1 LRIHR
6 AKDSTVFSLRNLC
19 ALRASAVKKLIGDN
33 MKTVALVVNTLKKDA
48 RSATGEIVPFL
59 KELGVAVISDRETAE
74 AIADPG
80 MGRDAEHLRA
90 EADLL
95 VAIGGDGTVLKAA
108 RMLEG
113 AQIPLMGINLG
124 GLGFLTATTLGG
136 AKELLGKVLRGDY
149 RAEERLLLTVTLRR
163 NGRDLFSHVALND
176 AVIAMGSLSRL
187 ITLETFIDDEYL
199 VTYNSDGLIVS
210 SPTGSTAYSL
220 SAGGPLVT
228 PDTDAIIVAP
238 ICPHMLTNRPLVV
251 PSGKRVRIVISP
263 RAQSSVLTL
272 DGQVRET
279 LEGGDEVV
287 VGGCNTRLR
296 LVVSTEKGYF
306 QLLREKLHWGGRAFH
321 G

>member
-1 LRIHR
+1 
-6 AKDSTVFSLRNLC
+6 
-19 ALRASAVKKLIGDN
+19 
-33 MKTVALVVNTLKKDA
+33 MKTVALVVNVLKKDA
-48 RSATGEIVPFL
+48 QAATVELISFL
-59 KELGVAVISDRETAE
+59 KKKGVAVIVDRETAE
-74 AIADPG
+74 AVADAE
-80 MGRDAEHLRA
+80 MGREAEALRA

-108 RMLEG
+108 RMIEG
-113 AQIPLMGINLG
+113 TRIPLMGINLG
-124 GLGFLTATTLGG
+124 GLGFLTATALGG
-136 AKELLGKVLRGDY
+136 AKGLLEKILCGDY
-149 RAEERLLLTVTLRR
+149 KVEDRLLLTVTLRR
-163 NGRDLFSHVALND
+163 NGCDLFSHVALND
-176 AVIAMGSLSRL
+176 AVISMGSLSRL

-238 ICPHMLTNRPLVV
+238 ICPHMLTNRPLVI

-263 RAQSSVLTL
+263 RARNSTLTL

-279 LEGGDEVV
+279 LQGGDEVV
-287 VGGCNTRLR
+287 VGGCGTKLR
-296 LVVSTEKGYF
+296 LVVSSEKGYF